1 VAKAGKTCHSEET
14 VYHSKRG
21 LCELSILKTPVYD
34 ENHEI
39 IGTVGIAL
47 DITKEKE
54 AQKQVLELANSDA
67 LTGLHNRHH
76 FYQRLRNR
84 RKGESLTLCYID
96 LDHFKYINDTY
107 GHKVG
112 DETLVAVA
120 NLLRKSFPKAFI
132 TRMGGDEFVVALF
145 GVNDRKEIKARMEF
159 VMNAMKEFFKSDER
173 MRTLAMSIGIAKSE
187 NEEADLDMLLQQS
200 DEALYWSKEHG
211 RDQYTFYDEI
221 LNELQRF
228 KEHVRHER
236 RITEE

>member
-1 VAKAGKTCHSEET
+1 M
-14 VYHSKRG
+14 
-21 LCELSILKTPVYD
+21 
-34 ENHEI
+34 
-39 IGTVGIAL
+39 
-47 DITKEKE
+47 
-54 AQKQVLELANSDA
+54 
-67 LTGLHNRHH
+67 
-76 FYQRLRNR
+76 
-84 RKGESLTLCYID
+84 TLCCID

-107 GHKVG
+107 GHQAG
-112 DETLVAVA
+112 DEALKAIA
-120 NLLRKSFPKAFI
+120 NLLRKNFTEGFI

-145 GVNDRKEIKARMEF
+145 NVNDRNVVREQMERVMHDLKEYFR
-159 VMNAMKEFFKSDER
+159 SDDR
-173 MRTLAMSIGIAKSE
+173 MRPLSMSIGIAKSE

>member
-1 VAKAGKTCHSEET
+1 M
-14 VYHSKRG
+14 
-21 LCELSILKTPVYD
+21 
-34 ENHEI
+34 
-39 IGTVGIAL
+39 
-47 DITKEKE
+47 
-54 AQKQVLELANSDA
+54 
-67 LTGLHNRHH
+67 
-76 FYQRLRNR
+76 
-84 RKGESLTLCYID
+84 
-96 LDHFKYINDTY
+96 
-107 GHKVG
+107 G

-120 NLLRKSFPKAFI
+120 NLLRKSFPKGFI
-132 TRMGGDEFVVALF
+132 TRMGGDEFVIALF